1 VPEKIKLSELVEQIQ
16 DTIDIHFGGE
26 VFWISATITDVRR
39 QENLKRCYLKFIEK
53 ENGALT
59 TEIRGV
65 FWSNG
70 YLHIEQF
77 EKATGQRF
85 QDGIEITCLVK
96 VRFHQRFGLSLEVQ
110 AIDYAFTLG
119 NMELERQKT
128 LARLVAEH
136 PQHIISVDGQFRT
149 YNQTLPLPTVIQH
162 IALITAPNSDGQR
175 DFNEELRK
183 NKYDYAFHVT
193 QYLTAIQGDEAHLGI
208 LDQLQ
213 AIAERA
219 NHFDVVAIVRGGGS
233 ATDFK
238 PFDEFELA
246 RAVALFPIP
255 VITGIG
261 HDRNTSIVDLMAR
274 QMKTPTKAAA
284 FLVDHNF
291 DFENELIR
299 LKDRMNS
306 AVKDLFRSANDRL
319 QEMKRLVR
327 LASPEAVLRR
337 GFAILIKDKK
347 IVTAPGTIQ
356 VGDTI
361 EARFL
366 NEHIE
371 STVTRTKHEK
381 AADL

>member
-1 VPEKIKLSELVEQIQ
+1 MPQSIKLSALVDQIQ
-16 DTIDIHFGGE
+16 DTLEIRFGGE
-26 VFWISATITDVRR
+26 VFWITASVTDVRR
-39 QENLKRCYLKFIEK
+39 QDNLKRCYLKFIEK
-53 ENGALT
+53 ENGALN

-119 NMELERQKT
+119 NLELERQKT
-128 LARLVAEH
+128 LARLVAEN
-136 PQHIISVDGQFRT
+136 PGHILSADGQFRT
-149 YNQTLPLPTVIQH
+149 FNQNLQLPTVVQRV
-162 IALITAPNSDGQR
+162 ALITAPNSDGQR

-183 NKYDYAFHVT
+183 NKYEYAFQVT
-193 QYLTAIQGDEAHLGI
+193 EYLTAIQGDEAHLGI
-208 LDQLQ
+208 LHQLE
-213 AIAERA
+213 AIAE
-219 NHFDVVAIVRGGGS
+219 NVGHFDVVAVVRGGGS

-238 PFDEFELA
+238 PFDEYDLA
-246 RAVALFPIP
+246 RAIALFPIP

-291 DFENELIR
+291 DFEASLIQ
-299 LKDRMNS
+299 LKERMNA
-306 AVKDLFRSANDRL
+306 AVSDIFRSAHDRL
-319 QEMKRLVR
+319 HEMKRLVR
-327 LASPEAVLRR
+327 LASPEAVLQR
-337 GFAILIKDKK
+337 GFAILLKDNK
-347 IVTAPGTIQ
+347 IITDPGLIHE
-356 VGDTI
+356 GDTL

-366 NEHIE
+366 NERIE
-371 STVTRTKHEK
+371 STVIRKTHEK
-381 AADL
+381 NTEL